1 MDKARKWTD
10 KKLNQ
15 MEKEISD
22 IYKKSAKD
30 IYKKWDS
37 FMKEADSAVSEY
49 QKAYDEAKKLGDKEL
64 IKSTGRKLSEVKRQK
79 TLQSDQYKEMLDR
92 TTREMARVNQTALA
106 YTNGQVP
113 SVYAKNYAQIGED
126 LKKIEPQFKGA
137 TDKSIKSIIN
147 EDVIKKRITDG
158 TIETPFM
165 KSQKFLNIPKDMR
178 WNTKQI
184 NSSVLQ
190 GILQGESMDKIA
202 QRLLPVMHN
211 NESASI
217 RNARTIVTGAENAG
231 RLDSY
236 KRLEEEGVIMKKV
249 WIATGDDRTRESHLV
264 MDGQEVDVDEPFID
278 GDGNELDHPADP
290 SAPAETVYNCR
301 CSMRTH
307 IVGFRRA
314 DGSIVEVDYEDE
326 QGESAH
332 EQSIREEQ
340 ERRGIE
346 VYEEPNTT
354 EIESVNRFGEK
365 INFSETIIEKHP
377 EAKAMVET
385 LSSEFDTKLKEMKVG
400 SSSLHGGG
408 GTQISGTVMEVR
420 DFSSLNST
428 IHEFAHTISI
438 ENQTKFGLYDES
450 DFWKEIKKVQ
460 REYKKDVG
468 NDVSRWISTYEHSS
482 KGSDEFLAEAFT
494 HAILKEKGISLP
506 DKYGKDYTYSE
517 QVLEIVKKYFGKKK

>member
-1 MDKARKWTD
+1 MDKARVWTD
-10 KKLNQ
+10 KKLSQ
-15 MEKEISD
+15 MERKISD
-22 IYKKSAKD
+22 IYKEAQD
-30 IYKKWDS
+30 GITQKWNAYMRES
-37 FMKEADSAVSEY
+37 GSAVADL
-49 QKAYDEAKKLGDKEL
+49 QKAYDDAKKSGDKAL
-64 IKSTGRKLSEVKRQK
+64 IKSTGKKLQQAK
-79 TLQSDQYKEMLDR
+79 TEQTIYSTSYKEMVEA
-92 TTREMARVNQTALA
+92 TTKQLANVNQTALA
-106 YTNGQVP
+106 YMNGQIP
-113 SVYAKNYAQIGED
+113 SIYAKNYSQIGED
-126 LKKIEPQFKGA
+126 LKSVIPKFKGE
-137 TDKSIKSIIN
+137 TDKSVLKIVN
-147 EDVIKKRITDG
+147 EDVIKNMITEGDLKM
-158 TIETPFM
+158 PNLA
-165 KSQKFLNIPKDMR
+165 KQLSIPKDMR

-190 GILQGESMDKIA
+190 GILQGDTMNKIA
-202 QRLLPVMHN
+202 DRLLPIMDHN
-211 NESASI
+211 KSASI
-217 RNARTIVTGAENAG
+217 RNARTLVTGVENRG

-236 KRLEEEGVIMKKV
+236 ERLEDEGIVMKKV
-249 WIATGDDRTRESHLV
+249 WIATPDDRTRESHLA
-264 MDGQEVDVDEPFID
+264 MDGQEVDIDEPFVD
-278 GDGNELDHPADP
+278 GDNNELMYPADP
-290 SAPAETVYNCR
+290 TAEPETVYNCR
-301 CSMRTH
+301 CSMKTH
-307 IVGFRRA
+307 IIGFKKA
-314 DGSIVEVDYEDE
+314 DGSISEVDFE
-326 QGESAH
+326 
-332 EQSIREEQ
+332 REESKHDQ
-340 ERRGIE
+340 AIETEKERRVIE

-428 IHEFAHTISI
+428 IHEFAHTISM

-494 HAILKEKGISLP
+494 QAYSREKGISLP
-506 DKYGKDYTYSE
+506 NNYGNDYTYSE
-517 QVLEIVKKYFGKKK
+517 QVLEIVRKYFGRK